1 MPVIRLQHQHMK
13 RDTAPEGCPL
23 TAIGVFR
30 VPRSQGRFD
39 THFHDCDE
47 YWLIYK
53 GRAVVAS
60 EGQTYEVGPG
70 DVVFTRAGDEHDVL
84 EVSEDLEAFYLED
97 RLVGQMRVG
106 HLHKSQDLARG
117 HDVLAGNPR

>member
-1 MPVIRLQHQHMK
+1 MSR
-13 RDTAPEGCPL
+13 A
-23 TAIGVFR
+23 
-30 VPRSQGRFD
+30 QGRFD
-39 THFHDCDE
+39 RHFHDCDE

-60 EGQTYEVGPG
+60 EGQNYEVGPG

-84 EVSEDLEAFYLED
+84 EVSEDLEAYFLED

-106 HLHKSQDLARG
+106 HLHRSEE
-117 HDVLAGNPR
+117 LAGGHEVFPGERR